1 MLVAAASSD
10 ATNAF
15 TYTKSLFA
23 AARIVI
29 SDVLS
34 SAVCKANLRI
44 NADADAVA
52 VIAICIP
59 IVLFRYPCHFYVLTY
74 PAIPPFQLL

>member
-1 MLVAAASSD
+1 MDFRDSITACLFLRSLMLVAAASSD

-44 NADADAVA
+44 NADD
-52 VIAICIP
+52 ISTCIP
-59 IVLFRYPCHFYVLTY
+59 IVLFR
-74 PAIPPFQLL
+74 